1 MAVALAIAAAVVL
14 PLNLCTVKI
23 INARETVPRNVKP
36 DLLGECPKTFQLMP
50 GSKWMGVPGEIRG
63 YAEAHRLYGRLPWR
77 ILFQPA
83 IKLARQGFP
92 IPVTLGLY
100 LKYISRSIRNSSL
113 CAVFCDDKGEVLKE
127 GQIVRYPKLADTL
140 ELIADHG
147 PDAFYKGP
155 LVEAMVQDTKSQG
168 GTLTAEDFENFKA
181 KIQDPLQVETGGYLL
196 YMPPPPAGGAVL
208 SFILKVME
216 GFGLTP
222 DSLKGANRTLTYHRI
237 IETLKFGNGQKRNP
251 NMSAEEVSGTLT
263 AEDFENFKAKIQDPL
278 QVETGGYLLYMPPPP
293 AGGAVLSFILKVMEG
308 FGLTPDSLK
317 GANRTLT
324 YHRIIETLKF
334 GNGQKRNPNMSAEEV
349 QNLISEGFANRVRKL
364 INDDRTH
371 PLQYY
376 SRSPGRDSVGTT
388 HVSVLAEDGS
398 AVSVTSTINHIFGS
412 MVYSPKTGVIFNNE
426 LADFCGK
433 NRSILPG
440 EQPPSSVAPL
450 VFVNKSRNSMLV
462 IGGSGGSMITSSTAQ
477 VIMNHLWLGY
487 DLKDAIDAPVLYVTP
502 TNEVQF
508 EKNFNTTVKE
518 ELRAMG
524 HTVTESAHFFNVVNA
539 VSKQGGCIAAVSDAR
554 KKGVAAGY

>member
-1 MAVALAIAAAVVL
+1 MAITRTKACCGVFLILLFVTVTVALIATLVVKSRRSPKDRDCFRYAAVAADSEVCSEIGSDMLYVGGSAVDGAIAAL
-14 PLNLCTVKI
+14 LCTSLMNPQSMGIGGGVIFTVYNANGTVKI

-63 YAEAHRLYGRLPWR
+63 YAEAHRLYGKLPWR

-83 IKLARQGFP
+83 IELARQGFP

-100 LKYISRSIRNSSL
+100 LRYVSRSITNSSL
-113 CAVFCDDKGEVLKE
+113 CTVFCDDKGEVLKE

-181 KIQDPLQVETGGYLL
+181 KIQDPLQVETGGYLI

-237 IETLKFGNGQKRNP
+237 IE
-251 NMSAEEVSGTLT
+251 A
-263 AEDFENFKAKIQDPL
+263 
-278 QVETGGYLLYMPPPP
+278 
-293 AGGAVLSFILKVMEG
+293 
-308 FGLTPDSLK
+308 
-317 GANRTLT
+317 
-324 YHRIIETLKF
+324 LKF

-349 QNLISEGFANRVRKL
+349 QSLISEGFANRIRKL

-433 NRSILPG
+433 ETSILPG

-462 IGGSGGSMITSSTAQ
+462 IGGSGGSKITSSTAQ

-487 DLKDAIDAPVLYVTP
+487 DLKDAIGAPVLYVTP

>member
-1 MAVALAIAAAVVL
+1 MAITRTKACCVVFFTLLFVTVFVALIATLVVKSIRSPKGRGCFRHAAVAADSELCSEIGSDMLYIGGSAVDGAIAAL
-14 PLNLCTVKI
+14 LCTSLMNPQSMGIGGGVIFTVYNADGTVKI

-50 GSKWMGVPGEIRG
+50 GSQWMGVPGEIRG
-63 YAEAHRLYGRLPWR
+63 YAEAHRLYGKLPWR

-83 IKLARQGFP
+83 IRLARQGFP
-92 IPVTLGLY
+92 IPVTLGMY
-100 LKYISRSIRNSSL
+100 LGHLSSITNSSL
-113 CAVFCDDKGEVLKE
+113 CAVFCDHKGEVLKA
-127 GQIVRYPKLADTL
+127 GQIIRYPKLADTL
-140 ELIADHG
+140 ELIAEQG
-147 PDAFYKGP
+147 PDAFYKGS

-168 GTLTAEDFENFKA
+168 GTLTAEDFENFKV
-181 KIQDPLQVETGGYLL
+181 KIQDPLLVEMGGYLM
-196 YMPPPPAGGAVL
+196 YIPPVPAGGAVL

-222 DSLKGANRTLTYHRI
+222 DSLKGENRTLTYHRI
-237 IETLKFGNGQKRNP
+237 VEALKFGNGQKRKTNW
-251 NMSAEEVSGTLT
+251 SAEEV
-263 AEDFENFKAKIQDPL
+263 
-278 QVETGGYLLYMPPPP
+278 
-293 AGGAVLSFILKVMEG
+293 
-308 FGLTPDSLK
+308 
-317 GANRTLT
+317 
-324 YHRIIETLKF
+324 H
-334 GNGQKRNPNMSAEEV
+334 
-349 QNLISEGFANRVRKL
+349 NLISEGFANNVRKL
-364 INDDRTH
+364 IDDDRTH

-376 SRSPGRDSVGTT
+376 TRSPGRDSVGTT

-398 AVSVTSTINHIFGS
+398 AVSVTSTINQIFGS

-433 NRSILPG
+433 NTSILPG

-477 VIMNHLWLGY
+477 VIMNYLWLGY
-487 DLKDAIDAPVLYVTP
+487 DLKDAIAAPVLHVTS

-508 EKNFNTTVKE
+508 ERSFNTTVKE

-539 VSKQGGCIAAVSDAR
+539 VSRQRGCIAAVSDTR
-554 KKGVAAGY
+554 KMGVAAGY